1 MQLVS
6 SFERV
11 NEGEGAAQQRLPSS
25 FVSGRDQCPFVEAA
39 SGGREW
45 FGGAGF
51 DNGVHRFGWEL
62 HDEVARASF
71 HAGEEVT
78 VDAQARMPHHRR
90 LLGAVARRGA
100 ASSQNKVSS
109 ISGDCSFFVAMA

>member
-1 MQLVS
+1 LN
-6 SFERV
+6 EG
-11 NEGEGAAQQRLPSS
+11 EGEGAAQHCLLSS
-25 FVSGRDQCPFVEAA
+25 FVSGRDQCPFLEAA

-51 DNGVHRFGWEL
+51 DNGVHRKESGGFGWEL
-62 HDEVARASF
+62 HDEVACASF

-109 ISGDCSFFVAMA
+109 ISGDGSFFAAMA